1 MTEDVQ
7 VLGYYVEAD
16 TYSWKVVREHI
27 SNKGKTKGEVRKN
40 VIGYYK
46 SRENAYKN
54 LLEYLLKSG
63 LEGERLSALQV
74 EYLNKI
80 VSDTKRW
87 LGGAIGREVN
97 D

>member
-1 MTEDVQ
+1 MNEDVQ

-16 TYSWKVVREHI
+16 IYSWKVVREHI
-27 SNKGKTKGEVRKN
+27 GNQGKSKGAVQKSVL
-40 VIGYYK
+40 GYYK

-54 LLEYLLKSG
+54 LLEYLIKSE
-63 LEGERLSALQV
+63 LEGEKLSAGQV

-87 LGGAIGREVN
+87 LGGAIGREVH